1 MERELATTSKE
12 FEFRLQRSGGF
23 SLSELLDVGQSV

>member
-12 FEFRLQRSGGF
+12 IEFRPQRSGGS